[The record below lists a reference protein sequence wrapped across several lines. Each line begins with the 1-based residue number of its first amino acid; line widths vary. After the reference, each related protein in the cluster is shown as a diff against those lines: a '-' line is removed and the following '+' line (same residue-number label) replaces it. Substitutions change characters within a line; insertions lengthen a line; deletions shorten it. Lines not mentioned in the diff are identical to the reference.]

1 MFISG
6 KTIMCF
12 LGRGYNVHFCEE
24 NIVCLS
30 EKRIWFVY
38 LRKGNTFLI

>member
-1 MFISG
+1 MFISE
-6 KTIMCF
+6 KRIVWF
-12 LGRGYNVHFCEE
+12 PERGYNVHFCEE

-38 LRKGNTFLI
+38 LRKGNGFVI